1 VPTLTTRFDRID
13 ARISGWMAR
22 QGIRILRVSLGLIFL
37 WFGALKF
44 LPGLSPAEGLAERT
58 VATLTGGVVPAH
70 VALLVLAV
78 WETAIGLGLIAGRFL
93 RTVLLLLFVQMVGT
107 TTPVLLFPGEV
118 FVSFPFAL
126 TMEGQYI
133 VKNLVLVSAGLV
145 IGATVRG
152 GRMVSEA
159 RDASDPSVIGSP
171 AGRRSGHR
179 RVARGMPS
187 KEERSGGAIHR

>member
-22 QGIRILRVSLGLIFL
+22 HGIRILRVSLGLIFL
-37 WFGALKF
+37 WFGVLKF
-44 LPGLSPAEGLAERT
+44 FPGLSPAEGLAERT
-58 VATLTGGVVPAH
+58 IATLTGGVVPAQ

-78 WETAIGLGLIAGRFL
+78 WETAIGLGLIAGRLL

-107 TTPVLLFPGEV
+107 TAPVLLFPGDV

-152 GRMVSEA
+152 GRMVSEVV
-159 RDASDPSVIGSP
+159 DPSDVPPSGPTSG
-171 AGRRSGHR
+171 GRARHW
-179 RVARGMPS
+179 RVARGTPS
-187 KEERSGGAIHR
+187 EEARSGRAIHR

>member
-1 VPTLTTRFDRID
+1 MPTLTTRFDRID

-22 QGIRILRVSLGLIFL
+22 HGIRILRVSLGLIFL
-37 WFGALKF
+37 WFGTLKF
-44 LPGLSPAEGLAERT
+44 FPGLSPAEGLAERT
-58 VATLTGGVVPAH
+58 IATLTGGVVPAH

-159 RDASDPSVIGSP
+159 RDAADLSVIGSP
-171 AGRRSGHR
+171 GGRRSGHR
-179 RVARGMPS
+179 RVARGTPS
-187 KEERSGGAIHR
+187 QEERSGGAIDR